1 MLIYKFEEF
10 KLILRNSKQFGYFTF
25 RSFSWQLFD
34 RKMAVRLDKQ
44 PGMTPEELAQLP
56 NRLPE
61 GLGGVGMGLVAN
73 GNPLTEVA
81 KNISS
86 SQVCLFASTSIAK
99 LLFLFA

>member
-1 MLIYKFEEF
+1 MKFE
-10 KLILRNSKQFGYFTF
+10 SSP
-25 RSFSWQLFD
+25 RSISPQLFD

-61 GLGGVGMGLVAN
+61 GLVGVGMGLGAN

-86 SQVCLFASTSIAK
+86 SQVCVLTIF
-99 LLFLFA
+99 LLPPSYFGSK